1 LPFADAIC
9 DVSSI
14 SSTVID
20 RGTEGLR
27 KQPVARRP
35 GAAGCAGPEL
45 PPALGQPP
53 GHPEKTPVPANL
65 NDGVLQERHHAL
77 NWLVRFE
84 DREWDD
90 VDTPT

>member
-1 LPFADAIC
+1 L
-9 DVSSI
+9 
-14 SSTVID
+14 
-20 RGTEGLR
+20 
-27 KQPVARRP
+27 K
-35 GAAGCAGPEL
+35 
-45 PPALGQPP
+45 
-53 GHPEKTPVPANL
+53 KTPVPANL